1 MVQFSHNG
9 LSKLDSVFSP
19 IQTIRQL
26 SVDTTPH
33 YWDKTLG
40 TMGNMIT
47 QWQGGQGGVTG
58 VSRNKVIFNC
68 YNIQYIDPQNLN
80 ITAVDIHLDKE
91 TRQTQNL
98 S

>member
-40 TMGNMIT
+40 TMGKHDYTMA
-47 QWQGGQGGVTG
+47 GGSRRSNKGVTG
-58 VSRNKVIFNC
+58 NEAI
-68 YNIQYIDPQNLN
+68 
-80 ITAVDIHLDKE
+80 
-91 TRQTQNL
+91 
-98 S
+98 